1 MAENSYIVEILK
13 GKMKIMEAFF
23 KDMKLKKAP
32 VVLEYSDAIV
42 VTLNT
47 KQLQEVTDHDMV
59 SRVVPNNTHHAPR

>member
-1 MAENSYIVEILK
+1 MANSYIVEVLK

-23 KDMKLKKAP
+23 KDMKLKKPP
-32 VVLEYSDAIV
+32 VMLEYSDAFV

-59 SRVVPNNTHHAPR
+59 SRVCPNNTHHIPR

>member
-32 VVLEYSDAIV
+32 VMLEYSDAIV

-47 KQLQEVTDHDMV
+47 EQLKKVTDHDMV
-59 SRVVPNNTHHAPR
+59 SRVVPNNTHHVPR